1 MLSQGQTQYRTSHGF
16 EVSTSKAKKWQSH
29 SVSIMYGHCIWV
41 QSLSPLSLIFEV
53 RLLEFLCYHCNS
65 VLNRISSIFWE
76 ESIECIA
83 LQKKVNQGN
92 SVCSPSSSIPF
103 FFLNLPWSENAG
115 FASLNCPTIWHED
128 PPLYN
133 SDSILVITED
143 FTKIFETFEK
153 NELLNH
159 NTRSESCIRAWKIW
173 L

>member
-103 FFLNLPWSENAG
+103 FFLESSMVRKCRLCFLKLSHHLTRRSPLVQFWLYLG
-115 FASLNCPTIWHED
+115 YHRGLYQDFWDIWKEW
-128 PPLYN
+128 
-133 SDSILVITED
+133 
-143 FTKIFETFEK
+143 TFK
-153 NELLNH
+153 
-159 NTRSESCIRAWKIW
+159 S
-173 L
+173 